1 MMLRAFLTKIL
12 ALSLLATPAF
22 AEKLTDLVIER
33 AEAEFGMEMPSN
45 GRFEVRLPE
54 GVGSVA
60 DYITEFWIDRD
71 SGRFI
76 AIIATQNGILKRVN
90 GVAILKVPVPVVT
103 RRILPDEI
111 VTSAD
116 LSTIELPLARVNAFA
131 IMDVNDLIGMQVR
144 RVLARGRPVQR
155 QSVIPPI
162 VVSRGSRVT
171 IQVKSGSLFL
181 TARGKA
187 LSDAYLGQEVRVVN
201 LESNKTVVGIAR
213 RKGIVEIRN

>member
-1 MMLRAFLTKIL
+1 MLRTIFIGLF
-12 ALSLLATPAF
+12 ALNLFSPAAF
-22 AEKLTDLVIER
+22 AEKVSDLVIER
-33 AEAEFGMEMPSN
+33 AEAEFGPEMPVN

-54 GVGSVA
+54 DMVSIA

-76 AIIATQNGILKRVN
+76 AIVATEDGTLKRIN
-90 GVAILKVPVPVVT
+90 GVAILKVPVPVAT
-103 RRILPDEI
+103 RRILPGEI
-111 VTSAD
+111 VTTGD
-116 LSTIELPLARVNAFA
+116 LSIIEMPFARVNAFA
-131 IMDVNDLIGMQVR
+131 ITNADDLIGMQVR
-144 RVLARGRPVQR
+144 RVLTRGRPVQR

-162 VVSRGSRVT
+162 VVARGSRVT

-181 TARGKA
+181 STWGKA

-213 RKGIVEIRN
+213 SNGIVEVQ